1 MCSTCT
7 VLVWYFLIVSHFDII
22 QINEK
27 LDIEM
32 LDISMVVSFAK
43 VFCRTDI
50 VCKTTFSSILVIV
63 HPIDVHFKKSSPVIS
78 ITLNDDKDSITT
90 KSTVNKEDKSNLQ
103 DENELRNGMLYF
115 FKLWFFFTAGVSDK
129 MQLIM

>member
-1 MCSTCT
+1 
-7 VLVWYFLIVSHFDII
+7 
-22 QINEK
+22 
-27 LDIEM
+27 M

-50 VCKTTFSSILVIV
+50 LCKTTFSSILVIV

-115 FKLWFFFTAGVSDK
+115 FKL
-129 MQLIM
+129 

>member
-1 MCSTCT
+1 
-7 VLVWYFLIVSHFDII
+7 
-22 QINEK
+22 
-27 LDIEM
+27 
-32 LDISMVVSFAK
+32 MVVSFAK

-50 VCKTTFSSILVIV
+50 VCKTTVSSILVIV

-115 FKLWFFFTAGVSDK
+115 FKL
-129 MQLIM
+129 